1 MLFGCQQEAAAAF
14 WYLPEVANLTASG
27 HPGPGHCGRSA
38 LCCRADVE
46 SDPAECRGRG
56 CTGFHCCTTLTVAAR
71 PNTVRLR
78 HAGKTSTLLHLGSTT
93 AADLEALTLA
103 LALTPTLTPTPT
115 PHSQRNLNQA
125 AFSTLRDAT
134 YSGITVTEAE
144 QDVERA
150 VFGGATAP
158 GAGLL
163 HSFQKGSSPLSPH
176 CRYVL
181 EPEPRLRLRP
191 SRLRSRTRASRGRS
205 SSLHH
210 GAHAVLRNRTRSST
224 PR

>member
-1 MLFGCQQEAAAAF
+1 M
-14 WYLPEVANLTASG
+14 
-27 HPGPGHCGRSA
+27 
-38 LCCRADVE
+38 
-46 SDPAECRGRG
+46 
-56 CTGFHCCTTLTVAAR
+56 VAAR

-150 VFGGATAP
+150 AFGGATASCP
-158 GAGLL
+158 GRLAPGCYTHSKRAVARSAPSAGM
-163 HSFQKGSSPLSPH
+163 SLSPSQG
-176 CRYVL
+176 Y
-181 EPEPRLRLRP
+181 
-191 SRLRSRTRASRGRS
+191 ASG
-205 SSLHH
+205 HP
-210 GAHAVLRNRTRSST
+210 G
-224 PR
+224 

>member
-1 MLFGCQQEAAAAF
+1 M
-14 WYLPEVANLTASG
+14 
-27 HPGPGHCGRSA
+27 
-38 LCCRADVE
+38 
-46 SDPAECRGRG
+46 
-56 CTGFHCCTTLTVAAR
+56 
-71 PNTVRLR
+71 R

-103 LALTPTLTPTPT
+103 LALTPTLIPAPT

-144 QDVERA
+144 QDAERA
-150 VFGGATAP
+150 VFGGATELP
-158 GAGLL
+158 RSPSGGLL
-163 HSFQKGSSPLSPH
+163 HSFQKGSSLLSPH

-191 SRLRSRTRASRGRS
+191 SRLRSPTRASRGRS
-205 SSLHH
+205 S
-210 GAHAVLRNRTRSST
+210 
-224 PR
+224 

>member
-1 MLFGCQQEAAAAF
+1 MRRPGPAAAG
-14 WYLPEVANLTASG
+14 VAQSVGDVADEARTHGREATALAAG
-27 HPGPGHCGRSA
+27 D
-38 LCCRADVE
+38 LRAG
-46 SDPAECRGRG
+46 DPVRA
-56 CTGFHCCTTLTVAAR
+56 TQQATL
-71 PNTVRLR
+71 
-78 HAGKTSTLLHLGSTT
+78 G
-93 AADLEALTLA
+93 

-191 SRLRSRTRASRGRS
+191 SRLRSPTRASRGRS